1 MSNNQNLNN
10 LGDQIKGALSEALMT
25 GDFKNLNNMIS
36 DTVTSALNDAGI
48 TTGKAWQQK
57 EAWKHQK
64 RTSNYSPEYW
74 SQQRTARLQ
83 AQQQGRQAMH
93 NAAQQSRQ
101 AMRNAAQQ
109 AAQARQAATRNT
121 LTVPVKNVGLGWGIT
136 GIVLGSC
143 ALVPFLVFFILA
155 CSGVLGSV
163 LVWGPLLLLSIAM
176 IAAGVKDISMITRAK
191 RYVKLCGNKLY
202 ATMEELA
209 AGTGESVRQ
218 VRKDIKKILRKGIL
232 PSARVDLKAT
242 TLMLNDIVFQQYL
255 KSQQARAEQAAATM
269 KAQEPKTPSQ
279 LVNEARTKQQA
290 ELQAMVNEGHE
301 YIKKL
306 RELNDVIEG
315 EVISNKLYQLENIL
329 KEIFARVEKEP
340 DQMHRMKK
348 VMGYY
353 LPTTLKLVEAY
364 RDYDSIS
371 APGAEVISAMDEIEK
386 TLDSINMAFEQ
397 LLNSLFQDSIFDVT
411 TDAQVLQTMLAQ
423 EGLTK
428 EMELEPVMV
437 KSNTEN
443 NI

>member
-10 LGDQIKGALSEALMT
+10 LGDQIKGALSEALVT

-57 EAWKHQK
+57 EAWKNQK
-64 RTSNYSPEYW
+64 HTSNYSPEYW
-74 SQQRTARLQ
+74 SQQRMARLQ
-83 AQQQGRQAMH
+83 AQQQSRQAMQ
-93 NAAQQSRQ
+93 NAAWQSRQ
-101 AMRNAAQQ
+101 AMRNTAQQ
-109 AAQARQAATRNT
+109 AAQARQAVARNT

-155 CSGVLGSV
+155 SVGVLGSV
-163 LVWGPLLLLSIAM
+163 PVWGLLLFLAIAM
-176 IAAGVKDISMITRAK
+176 IVAGAKDVSMITRAK
-191 RYVKLCGNKLY
+191 RYVRLCGNKLY

-232 PSARVDLKAT
+232 PTARVDLKAT

-255 KSQQARAEQAAATM
+255 KSQQARTEQAAATV
-269 KAQEPKTPSQ
+269 KPQESKTPSQ
-279 LVNEARTKQQA
+279 LVNEARSKQQE
-290 ELQAMVNEGHE
+290 ELQTMVNEGHE

-348 VMGYY
+348 VMEYY

-371 APGAEVISAMDEIEK
+371 APGTEVISAMAEIEK

-411 TDAQVLQTMLAQ
+411 TDAQVLQTMLAR

-428 EMELEPVMV
+428 ELELEPVPVM
-437 KSNTEN
+437 SNTDN
-443 NI
+443 DV

>member
-10 LGDQIKGALSEALMT
+10 LGDQIKGALSEALVT

-57 EAWKHQK
+57 EAWKNQK
-64 RTSNYSPEYW
+64 HTSNYSPEYW
-74 SQQRTARLQ
+74 SQQRMARLQ
-83 AQQQGRQAMH
+83 AQ
-93 NAAQQSRQ
+93 QQSRQ
-101 AMRNAAQQ
+101 AMRNAAQ
-109 AAQARQAATRNT
+109 ARQAVARNT

-155 CSGVLGSV
+155 SVGVLGSV
-163 LVWGPLLLLSIAM
+163 PVWGLLLFLAIAM
-176 IAAGVKDISMITRAK
+176 IVAGAKDVSMITRAK
-191 RYVKLCGNKLY
+191 RYVRLCGNKLY

-232 PSARVDLKAT
+232 PTARVDLKAT

-255 KSQQARAEQAAATM
+255 KSQQARTEQAAAAV
-269 KAQEPKTPSQ
+269 KPQESKTPSQ
-279 LVNEARTKQQA
+279 LVNEARSKQQA
-290 ELQAMVNEGHE
+290 ELQTMVNEGHE

-348 VMGYY
+348 VMEYY

-371 APGAEVISAMDEIEK
+371 APGTEVISAMAEIEK

-411 TDAQVLQTMLAQ
+411 TDAQVLQTMLAR

-428 EMELEPVMV
+428 ELELEPVPVM
-437 KSNTEN
+437 SNTDN
-443 NI
+443 DV

>member
-36 DTVTSALNDAGI
+36 NTVTSALNDAGI

-57 EAWKHQK
+57 EAWKNQK

-74 SQQRTARLQ
+74 NQQRAARLQ
-83 AQQQGRQAMH
+83 AQQQSRQTMQ

-143 ALVPFLVFFILA
+143 ALVPFLVFFILSCA
-155 CSGVLGSV
+155 HLPVGSV
-163 LVWGPLLLLSIAM
+163 GVWGPLLFLAIAM
-176 IAAGVKDISMITRAK
+176 IVAGAKDVSMITRAK
-191 RYVKLCGNKLY
+191 RYVRLCGNKLY

-232 PSARVDLKAT
+232 PTARVDLKAT

-255 KSQQARAEQAAATM
+255 KSQQARAEQAATAS
-269 KAQEPKTPSQ
+269 KAQESKTPSQ
-279 LVNEARTKQQA
+279 LVNEARSKQQA
-290 ELQAMVNEGHE
+290 ELQAMINEGHE
-301 YIKKL
+301 YIKKI

-348 VMGYY
+348 VMEYY
-353 LPTTLKLVEAY
+353 LPTTQKLVEAY
-364 RDYDSIS
+364 RDYDGIS
-371 APGAEVISAMDEIEK
+371 APGAEVLSAKEEIEK

-423 EGLTK
+423 EGLTR

-437 KSNTEN
+437 KNKTES
-443 NI
+443 I

>member
-10 LGDQIKGALSEALMT
+10 LGDQIKGALSEALVT

-57 EAWKHQK
+57 EAWKNQK
-64 RTSNYSPEYW
+64 HTSNYSPEYW
-74 SQQRTARLQ
+74 SQQRMARLQ
-83 AQQQGRQAMH
+83 AQQQSRQAMQ
-93 NAAQQSRQ
+93 NAAWQSRQ

-109 AAQARQAATRNT
+109 AAQARQAVARNT

-155 CSGVLGSV
+155 SVGVLGSV
-163 LVWGPLLLLSIAM
+163 PVWGLLLFLAIAM
-176 IAAGVKDISMITRAK
+176 IVAGAKDVSMITRAK
-191 RYVKLCGNKLY
+191 RYVRLCGNKLY

-232 PSARVDLKAT
+232 PTARVDLKAT

-255 KSQQARAEQAAATM
+255 KSQQARTEQAVAV
-269 KAQEPKTPSQ
+269 KPQESKTPSQ
-279 LVNEARTKQQA
+279 LVNEARSKQQA
-290 ELQAMVNEGHE
+290 ELQTMVNEGHE

-348 VMGYY
+348 VMEYY

-371 APGAEVISAMDEIEK
+371 APGTEVISAMAEIEK

-411 TDAQVLQTMLAQ
+411 TDAQVLQTMLAR

-428 EMELEPVMV
+428 ELELEPVPVM
-437 KSNTEN
+437 SNTDN
-443 NI
+443 DV